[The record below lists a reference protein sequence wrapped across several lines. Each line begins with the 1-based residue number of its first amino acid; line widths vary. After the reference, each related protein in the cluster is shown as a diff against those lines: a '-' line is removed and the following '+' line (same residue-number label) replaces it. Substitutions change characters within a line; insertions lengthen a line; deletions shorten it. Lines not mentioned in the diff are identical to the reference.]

1 MGDDPKKIA
10 VIIRD
15 RQDEAL
21 RMAVGLTLEGDEV
34 SVFNLG
40 EPIDHHGDNDL
51 NVETLGDLDCGRYS
65 VNAADEGFEQMTM
78 QNVPQKLLEY
88 DHVAPY

>member
-1 MGDDPKKIA
+1 MADAKKIA

-34 SVFNLG
+34 TVINIG
-40 EPIDHHGDNDL
+40 DPIEHHGDNDL
-51 NVETLGDLDCGRYS
+51 NVETLGDLECGRIS
-65 VNAADEGFEQMTM
+65 VNEADEGFEHMTM
-78 QNVPQKLLEY
+78 QNLPQKLLEF
-88 DHVAPY
+88 DHVVPY

>member
-1 MGDDPKKIA
+1 MADARKIA

-34 SVFNLG
+34 SVINMG
-40 EPIDHHGDNDL
+40 DPIEHHGDNDL
-51 NVETLGDLDCGRYS
+51 NVETLGDLECGRIS
-65 VNAADEGFEQMTM
+65 VNEADEGFEHMTM
-78 QNVPQKLLEY
+78 QNIPQKLLEF
-88 DHVAPY
+88 DHVVPY